1 VFFIVLQPAIL
12 PKRPLLHAHFTHL
25 LRAFLPGACLLLLAG
40 LLPGLCGQLQAQTYP
55 DSLRPARLR
64 SLLVVEGAAYGGVL
78 LGLNHLWYKDQ
89 PRSSFHFFNDNRD
102 WQQMDKMGHAYS
114 TYQLSRIHYESFR
127 WAGLSPK
134 KAAIWSSVAGFAW
147 LLPVEI
153 LDGFSSAYGASSGD
167 LIANAGGAL
176 LWGSQQLLWEKQL
189 LSLKFSFHPTPWA
202 ARRTSLL
209 GNNLPQ
215 QLLKDYNGQT
225 YWLSADLHRLSSGR
239 TPAWLNLGLGYGASG
254 MVYANARQNSE
265 LGYEAYRQFFLAPD
279 FNLRSI
285 RSNKRA
291 VRWLLFVL
299 DGIHLPAPALE
310 FSRNKLYLHP
320 LYF

>member
-1 VFFIVLQPAIL
+1 LQLSIFTPFLRSSSTRARVLAL
-12 PKRPLLHAHFTHL
+12 V
-25 LRAFLPGACLLLLAG
+25 CLLS
-40 LLPGLCGQLQAQTYP
+40 GLCAQLPAQTYP

-64 SLLVVEGAAYGGVL
+64 SLLVVEGAAYGAVL

-102 WQQMDKMGHAYS
+102 WQQMDKAGHAYS
-114 TYQLSRIHYESFR
+114 TYQLSRLHYESFR

-134 KAAIWSSVAGFAW
+134 KAVIWSSVAGFAW

-153 LDGFSSAYGASSGD
+153 MDGFSSAYGASTGD

-176 LWGSQQLLWEKQL
+176 LWGSQQLLWGEQL
-189 LSLKFSFHPTPWA
+189 LSLKFSFHPTTWA
-202 ARRTSLL
+202 PKRKTLL
-209 GNNLPQ
+209 GNSLPQ
-215 QLLKDYNGQT
+215 QVLKDYNGQT
-225 YWLSADLHRLSSGR
+225 YWLSADLHRLSGGR
-239 TPAWLNLGLGYGASG
+239 TPSWLNIGLGYGASG
-254 MVYANARQNSE
+254 MVYANARENSE
-265 LGYEAYRQFFLAPD
+265 MGYRAYRQFFLAPD
-279 FNLRSI
+279 FNLKSI